1 MVMVQDNLNLITARV
16 GVNEGEIGAMKGS
29 IGSNTAYIQSL
40 DSRLQAL
47 SDSYQ
52 RSSIKFSV
60 QTRTENGYWPS
71 DSFITYEGK
80 YADTH
85 NAMDTGNGIFTA
97 PFPGVYGFLFHGSFT
112 CQQDDGHLFVFQND
126 QRIHVFS
133 QYGPEGYNF
142 RQPSTVYFALSLN
155 QNDQV
160 RMHSG
165 SSSLSLLYH
174 PPKFMGFLLQ

>member
-1 MVMVQDNLNLITARV
+1 MVIVQDSLNQITGRV
-16 GVNEGEIGAMKGS
+16 GANEGEIGAMKGS
-29 IGSNTAYIQSL
+29 IASNTAYTQSV
-40 DSRLQAL
+40 DSRVQTL
-47 SDSYQ
+47 SDSFQ
-52 RSSIKFSV
+52 RSSVKFSV
-60 QTRTENGYWPS
+60 QTRSDNGYWPE

-85 NAMDTGNGIFTA
+85 NAMDTGSGIFTA
-97 PFPGVYGFLFHGSFT
+97 PFSGVYGFLFHGSFM
-112 CQQDDGHLFVFQND
+112 CHAEDGHLFAYHND

-133 QYGPEGYNF
+133 QYGPQAYDF
-142 RQPSTVYFALSLN
+142 RQPATVYFALSLN

-165 SSSLSLLYH
+165 SSTLALIYH